1 MGRVLWTPIRPPGF
15 PPVEAETL
23 GAGRTVL
30 LIFSIFVTVYLTL
43 LLGPI
48 GLLVGILLLST
59 ALVFTRHRRE
69 QTRPWR
75 PMRLRKFIGLL
86 WLVALVAIL
95 YSPSALEI
103 PVNRGGTGQGV
114 PDALKAMSPFIEYL
128 QSKYQVVITNSTQS
142 LLEQV
147 GKGGKTAFIL
157 IGPDEHMN
165 LTREEARII
174 KGRYLN
180 GTLSLLMAEGNSTNN
195 SFLESLFHVRVKGD
209 AIRDPTSVFT
219 DDLVFTATA
228 HIGSENLTGLFD
240 VASPMIL
247 EDSASMWTIASSSSN
262 STEVSYDPGLRA
274 NKTLGPRTVAAASE
288 LNGSRA
294 IVVSD
299 SAPFSTAY
307 NANFTGF
314 GVDERAFAKA
324 MVEWVTRSDENTT
337 IILDNTHYN
346 LPLVNVGGSGGI
358 RLPIGRL
365 FALGLAFMLSASNGI
380 YSGFLSFSR
389 LFFLGLALFTT
400 WSVYGMLTSR
410 FGSEKRGK
418 DDEPLPGIERSVV
431 AESREKMDFLKTTRT
446 KGFYVASLEQLHDVL
461 NDVMLNEFGASISV
475 LQPEQLVQRLGD
487 RQAKDATRLFSRLSK
502 IAEYAR
508 GKRRFL
514 LPPVLRWKRTTR
526 KLTGQAERI
535 LNQLG
540 LTIAGTRE
548 KKQVEYK
555 LRRG

>member
-1 MGRVLWTPIRPPGF
+1 
-15 PPVEAETL
+15 
-23 GAGRTVL
+23 
-30 LIFSIFVTVYLTL
+30 
-43 LLGPI
+43 
-48 GLLVGILLLST
+48 
-59 ALVFTRHRRE
+59 
-69 QTRPWR
+69 
-75 PMRLRKFIGLL
+75 
-86 WLVALVAIL
+86 
-95 YSPSALEI
+95 
-103 PVNRGGTGQGV
+103 
-114 PDALKAMSPFIEYL
+114 
-128 QSKYQVVITNSTQS
+128 
-142 LLEQV
+142 
-147 GKGGKTAFIL
+147 
-157 IGPDEHMN
+157 
-165 LTREEARII
+165 
-174 KGRYLN
+174 
-180 GTLSLLMAEGNSTNN
+180 MAEGNSTNN

-274 NKTLGPRTVAAASE
+274 NKTLGARTVPAASE

-299 SAPFSTAY
+299 AAPFSTAY

-346 LPLVNVGGSGGI
+346 LPLINVGGSGGI

-446 KGFYVASLEQLHDVL
+446 KGFYVASLEQLHEVL
-461 NDVMLNEFGASISV
+461 NDVMLNEFGASISA

-540 LTIAGTRE
+540 LTIAGRE
-548 KKQVEYK
+548 
-555 LRRG
+555 RRNK